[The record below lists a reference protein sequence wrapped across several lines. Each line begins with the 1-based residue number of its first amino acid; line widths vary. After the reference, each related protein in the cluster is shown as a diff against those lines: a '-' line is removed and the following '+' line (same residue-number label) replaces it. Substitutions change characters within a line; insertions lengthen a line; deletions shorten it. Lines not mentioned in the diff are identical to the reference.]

1 MDKKIRDY
9 LAAIGRKGGKKS
21 KRTLTPEQAKAMV
34 AAREKKRRKP
44 HKAVILTM
52 LLLHGATT
60 YAGQGC
66 YHLVPPPMV
75 GSGGGLPNTDAPF
88 RKWLQLGAY
97 DTAKECERGR
107 VAQFERVEKE
117 AEKDSPRYFQVA
129 RSICIASDDPRLTK

>member
-60 YAGQGC
+60 YAGQGW

-75 GSGGGLPNTDAPF
+75 GPGGGLTNTDAPL
-88 RKWLQLGAY
+88 REWTQLGAY
-97 DTAKECERGR
+97 DTAKSCEEYRLQL
-107 VAQFERVEKE
+107 AQVIEKKT
-117 AEKDSPRYFQVA
+117 EKA
-129 RSICIASDDPRLTK
+129 L

>member
-44 HKAVILTM
+44 HKAVILIM

-60 YAGQGC
+60 YAGQGW
-66 YHLVPPPMV
+66 YHLIPPYNR
-75 GSGGGLPNTDAPF
+75 LDASI
-88 RKWLQLGAY
+88 REWIQLGAY
-97 DTAKECERGR
+97 DTANDCEVGR
-107 VAQFERVEKE
+107 VQFAKHIETTDGKGSAKYQQAVY
-117 AEKDSPRYFQVA
+117 A
-129 RSICIASDDPRLTK
+129 ICIASDDPRLK